1 MTEPKGRPQFSV
13 AARLLTVA
21 AVAVVLAL
29 SGHGPP
35 EDYV

>member
-1 MTEPKGRPQFSV
+1 MSQPTGRPQFSV
-13 AARLLTVA
+13 RLLLLTVT

-35 EDYV
+35 F